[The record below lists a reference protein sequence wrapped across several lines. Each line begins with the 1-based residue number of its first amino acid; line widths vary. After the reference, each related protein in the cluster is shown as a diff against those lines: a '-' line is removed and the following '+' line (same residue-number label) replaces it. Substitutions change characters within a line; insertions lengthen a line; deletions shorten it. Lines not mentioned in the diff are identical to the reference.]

1 MTTILKKVVIFL
13 LKIIQFIFS
22 PIFFLTLII
31 FRVMRLAG
39 YENFKFTK
47 KLFFL
52 SGVLPITDYCYEPF
66 SKEKIKFYKNEKREI
81 KSFDYNI
88 EEQLEMIKNF
98 HYQEE
103 LLKLPREKINIHTYF
118 YNNDNFTA
126 GDADYYYSL
135 IRYLKPKRIIEIGS
149 GFSTLLALEAIKINQ
164 IEKNDYYCQLTCIEP
179 YEFKWLKNK
188 NVNFIESLVENVELD
203 VFKTLESNDILFIDS
218 SHIIK
223 PKGDLLYIFM
233 GILPVLKSGVF
244 IHFHDIFSPW
254 DYPEHWI
261 RDKLLFWNEQY
272 LLEVFLS
279 HNKNYKVIC
288 SLNFLKNNYWDYIKN
303 YLPVLNEYPNKE
315 PGSFWIIKN

>member
-1 MTTILKKVVIFL
+1 
-13 LKIIQFIFS
+13 
-22 PIFFLTLII
+22 
-31 FRVMRLAG
+31 MRLAG

-52 SGVLPITDYCYEPF
+52 SGVLPIIDYYYEPF
-66 SKEKIKFYKNEKREI
+66 SREKTKTYKNEKREI
-81 KSFDYNI
+81 KPIDYNI
-88 EEQLEMIKNF
+88 EEQLELIKNF
-98 HYQEE
+98 HFQDE
-103 LLKLPREKINIHTYF
+103 LLKLPREQINKDIYF

-135 IRYLKPKRIIEIGS
+135 IRYLKPKRIIEVGS

-164 IEKNDYYCQLTCIEP
+164 IENNAYNCQLTCIEP

-203 VFKTLESNDILFIDS
+203 VFKTLESNDILFVDS

-233 GILPVLKSGVF
+233 DILPVLKSGVF

-254 DYPEHWI
+254 DYPQHWI
-261 RDKLLFWNEQY
+261 REKLLFWNEQY
-272 LLEVFLS
+272 LLEAFLS
-279 HNKNYKVIC
+279 HNKDYKVVC
-288 SLNFLKNNYWDYIKN
+288 SLNFLKNNYWDNIKN